1 MCSEGS
7 ELIQIHQFLDFC
19 PVSLLPSG
27 LIRLSSK
34 HFKDVMPVT
43 NYNSFPVAVLV
54 FKSREIFKCRMCHL
68 GSRAKCLP
76 APPSSL
82 KPGFAVEF
90 DAVTGLLAISLH
102 CFPHVPS
109 PLRIWL
115 QGINL
120 ETSIG
125 SEDRFASLSTVL
137 WVMGSPWIRGPQALH
152 FTQVFFHGPHGCHGR
167 KAKKIFFFQRVVM
180 LCIHERHESR
190 VENPRTTLGQR
201 KCSNNTWTCLKIGCS
216 RPLVDHQLFYKNGD
230 LAGIPHFPT
239 HPLEYLLS
247 CRTPTAAML
256 GQSWALVAV

>member
-1 MCSEGS
+1 MQPTRNKCKNVWRRFGS
-7 ELIQIHQFLDFC
+7 YSN
-19 PVSLLPSG
+19 PSVSRPASLLPSG

-43 NYNSFPVAVLV
+43 NYNSFPEAMLV

-68 GSRAKCLP
+68 GSRAKGLP

-90 DAVTGLLAISLH
+90 DAVAGLLAISLH

-125 SEDRFASLSTVL
+125 SDRFASLKKLSQLSFESWAAPGFVALKRSISRKYSSMGLMAAMGEKKMFTPTWVFSFVSNSHCDNARSKLSPCRCVIQREETLAL
-137 WVMGSPWIRGPQALH
+137 W
-152 FTQVFFHGPHGCHGR
+152 
-167 KAKKIFFFQRVVM
+167 
-180 LCIHERHESR
+180 
-190 VENPRTTLGQR
+190 
-201 KCSNNTWTCLKIGCS
+201 CSN
-216 RPLVDHQLFYKNGD
+216 
-230 LAGIPHFPT
+230 
-239 HPLEYLLS
+239 
-247 CRTPTAAML
+247 
-256 GQSWALVAV
+256 

>member
-1 MCSEGS
+1 
-7 ELIQIHQFLDFC
+7 
-19 PVSLLPSG
+19 
-27 LIRLSSK
+27 
-34 HFKDVMPVT
+34 MPVT

-68 GSRAKCLP
+68 GSRANCLP

-152 FTQVFFHGPHGCHGR
+152 FTQVFFHGPHGCHG
-167 KAKKIFFFQRVVM
+167 

-190 VENPRTTLGQR
+190 VENPRTTPGQR

-216 RPLVDHQLFYKNGD
+216 RPFFWLIINYPIKMAIWQAYHSFRHTHLSIFFRVELPLRQCSVKAEPLSLCNSTGRNPCSLVLQLSGH
-230 LAGIPHFPT
+230 IPHEKSES
-239 HPLEYLLS
+239 LQRRVLLTGLAR
-247 CRTPTAAML
+247 CWR
-256 GQSWALVAV
+256 

>member
-68 GSRAKCLP
+68 GSRANCLP

-167 KAKKIFFFQRVVM
+167 KAKKIFFFSTRSHALYTRTARISCWKSKNDTRAKKMFKQHLDVSENRVQ
-180 LCIHERHESR
+180 S
-190 VENPRTTLGQR
+190 
-201 KCSNNTWTCLKIGCS
+201 SIGWS
-216 RPLVDHQLFYKNGD
+216 SIIL
-230 LAGIPHFPT
+230 
-239 HPLEYLLS
+239 
-247 CRTPTAAML
+247 
-256 GQSWALVAV
+256 